1 MTVLSPSLPPA
12 ICTTMSVR
20 SFATCAMC
28 EPSRAWTLAEATP
41 RLNIAGITIPAD
53 TTKRPSFII
62 ALRESFIH
70 NSLLIELVLGRSHD
84 QVQCAA
90 RSNERVALAIGQRDA
105 SARCACIPGG
115 KVVQQLCTPVT
126 ANVTIKQERDEVINK
141 TF

>member
-53 TTKRPSFII
+53 TTRRPSFII
-62 ALRESFIH
+62 ALRESFMNH
-70 NSLLIELVLGRSHD
+70 SLLIELVLRGGHE

-90 RSNERVALAIGQRDA
+90 RSTERVALAIGQRDVN
-105 SARCACIPGG
+105 ARCACIPGG
-115 KVVQQLCTPVT
+115 KVVQQLCASITV
-126 ANVTIKQERDEVINK
+126 NVTVEQERDEVI
-141 TF
+141 